1 MSFPGARFVW
11 KDGQIIPWDSATIHV
26 SAHGLNYGTGVF
38 EGIRC
43 YATEAGPAI
52 FRLPEHIDRLLGS
65 AALYSMD
72 VPYTRDQLIAACRE
86 VVATNELGDCYLRPI
101 IYLGSGSL
109 SLFARDCP
117 IESAIFAWAWAA
129 YLGEGM
135 RKGARVITSTW
146 RKFDSTQMPTAAKAC
161 GQYVNS
167 VLAAREAMAAGVD
180 EAILVDPAGFLAE
193 GSGENLFLVKNGA
206 VVTNGTDAAILPGIT
221 RASVLQIAR
230 DLGYVV
236 EVRPMRPAELLSAE
250 EVFFTGTAAE
260 VTPVREL
267 DGHPI
272 NTGQPGPVTMRLQET
287 FLKIVRGQVQ
297 GEAAQYR
304 DWLTPVAPKG
314 KG

>member
-1 MSFPGARFVW
+1 
-11 KDGQIIPWDSATIHV
+11 
-26 SAHGLNYGTGVF
+26 
-38 EGIRC
+38 
-43 YATEAGPAI
+43 
-52 FRLPEHIDRLLGS
+52 LPEHIDRLLAS

-72 VPYTRDQLIAACRE
+72 VPYTRDQLIAACCE
-86 VVATNELGDCYLRPI
+86 TVSVNDLGDCYLRPI

-135 RKGARVITSTW
+135 RAGARVITSTW

-167 VLAAREAMAAGVD
+167 ALAAREAMAAGAD
-180 EAILVDPAGFLAE
+180 EAILIDPAGFLAE
-193 GSGENLFLVKNGA
+193 GSGENLFLVKNDA
-206 VVTNGTDAAILPGIT
+206 VITNGTDAAILPGIT

-230 DLGYVV
+230 DLGYTVD
-236 EVRPMRPAELLSAE
+236 VRPMRPSELLEAD

-267 DGHPI
+267 DGRPI
-272 NTGQPGPVTMRLQET
+272 NTGLPGPVTMRLQET
-287 FLKIVRGQVQ
+287 FLKVVRG
-297 GEAAQYR
+297 EIASYR
-304 DWLTPVAPKG
+304 DWLTPVALKG
-314 KG
+314 VAV